1 MKRSEEVHKD
11 GGKPYR
17 MAVKWDRKK
26 RWLHMRNYAHKKHV
40 VKLNFSSVHSSYY
53 SAREYTTKEDNDY
66 LQSQDHPDSRNNTLQ
81 LKTPVTFRKGN
92 KKKKGWGIA
101 ISENTSHVHRFSM
114 FRK

>member
-1 MKRSEEVHKD
+1 M
-11 GGKPYR
+11 
-17 MAVKWDRKK
+17 W
-26 RWLHMRNYAHKKHV
+26 NYADKKHV

-66 LQSQDHPDSRNNTLQ
+66 LQSQDHPDSRNKHPATQ
-81 LKTPVTFRKGN
+81 DTSDVRKGN
-92 KKKKGWGIA
+92 EKKKGGGKIA